1 MDSLFYTNE
10 EGNDIE
16 KRVHIE
22 SFGKQAENR
31 LQTLIEKA
39 KATDPLAPVTVIV
52 TSQYAGLSLRR
63 SLAAKNG
70 LINVRFMVL
79 SRLAEYVGSP
89 SLSATGKTRLNPLF
103 ELAAIQQTAAL
114 FKGKSPLGDIA
125 DNPKLHQ
132 SLVKTFSE
140 LEYLTPEGIKQIS
153 RYDCLREQMV
163 DWYRQTRNIL
173 KNYYTQED
181 LCKAAAR
188 ALSTDTVT
196 SVLTDLGF
204 VIFFLIQDFSPNEA
218 QLAVTLYQIGSAA
231 VVFGITGEAE
241 IDQQFEPM
249 IRKFESGFQK
259 QTSSVLSDH
268 NIEHI
273 LIAHNYQE
281 EVKWIVRQ
289 AIFQAEKRS
298 VPFHRMAVL
307 YHDPF
312 PYAEF
317 IQQQLLSAGAPVA
330 GPSKTLIK
338 NTPPGKLV
346 THFLEVIQ
354 SDLSRDALMQWIA
367 ESPVRNAVTGT
378 LAWEELTRWEIISQ
392 NAGIVKGSDQWRWRL
407 KAYRDSI
414 SRKIKVEDN
423 SEETTAP
430 EFKGFQQEL
439 VSLNSLADLINR
451 LSKVMVPP
459 DGSPYALFADWIKI
473 ILQEFAYDPA
483 SWPEEG
489 QKAFEKIKEIL
500 VGISNLDK
508 IFPKGTT
515 FKGFT
520 DLLGI
525 ALETSVG
532 RVGPTGEGVFIATI
546 SAAAGMNFEIVF
558 ITGMSEG
565 AFPPRP
571 SVDALLPDAVRIL
584 MTGKDKLPLSVERK
598 LDERRRYLAA
608 KAAGHKCF
616 LSFCRT
622 DANAERGQYPS
633 PWLLDEIS
641 KLNGKPVG
649 SAEIENLGN
658 KPWLSIVYSTE
669 HALGVE
675 GFYPAD
681 IHDYDMASLSC
692 WKANHRTIQDHFLLA
707 KTTPAGQALSMESAH
722 QSTVFSVWDGNLT
735 SIAKKSLSLKLPGND
750 HFSPTRLERWAGC
763 PLSYFFGYVLE
774 IPVYEKPEEIITI
787 SAMDRGS
794 LVHHILERFITTLM
808 GKKELPD
815 YGEVWTDRN
824 EQLLIEIAHEEFANT
839 EKKGITGHPLMW
851 QMVREEI
858 EQDLVAFLD
867 ADNTLRR
874 ITGLKTIHVEK
885 GFGFGKEG
893 NLPSVVVK
901 AGSKEISLHG
911 LIDRVDSNRS
921 GDQIYII
928 DYKTGGASAYSGMK
942 KDPLECGKR
951 LQLPVYSLAVRNILN
966 NPVNIKAC
974 YWFISSKG
982 NFERREVEL
991 SAVEEKFIEDLE
1003 IIVSGIEGGL
1013 YPANP
1018 GKDEK
1023 ENCRFCDYERICATD
1038 RDLMWKRKDSAPEL
1052 RAYLKLINNQPD
1064 EEETE

>member
-1 MDSLFYTNE
+1 M
-10 EGNDIE
+10 
-16 KRVHIE
+16 
-22 SFGKQAENR
+22 
-31 LQTLIEKA
+31 
-39 KATDPLAPVTVIV
+39 IV

-63 SLAAKNG
+63 SLGAKNG

-79 SRLAEYVGSP
+79 SRLAEYIGSP

-103 ELAAIQQTAAL
+103 ELAAVQQTAVL

-153 RYDCLREQMV
+153 QYDSLREQMV
-163 DWYRQTRNIL
+163 DWYRQTRNVL
-173 KNYYTQED
+173 KDYYTQED
-181 LCKAAAR
+181 LCIAAAR
-188 ALSTDTVT
+188 ALSTNTVT

-204 VIFFLIQDFSPNEA
+204 VIFFLIQGFSPAEA
-218 QLAVTLYQIGSAA
+218 ELAMALHRTCSAA
-231 VVFGITGEAE
+231 ILFGITGEAE
-241 IDQQFEPM
+241 IDQPLEPV
-249 IRKFESGFQK
+249 IRKFEAGFQK

-289 AIFQAEKRS
+289 AISQAEKRN

-307 YHDPF
+307 YHNPF

-317 IQQQLLSAGAPVA
+317 IQQQFLNAGAPVA

-346 THFLEVIQ
+346 IHFLEVIQ

-367 ESPVRNAVTGT
+367 ESPVRNAVSGKP
-378 LAWEELTRWEIISQ
+378 AREELTRWEIISQ
-392 NAGIVKGSDQWRWRL
+392 NAGIVKGKDQWRWRL

-414 SRKIKVEDN
+414 SSKITVEDN
-423 SEETTAP
+423 SEEATAP
-430 EFKGFQQEL
+430 EIKGFQQEL
-439 VSLNSLADLINR
+439 ASLDSLANLINR
-451 LSKVMVPP
+451 LTKVVVPP
-459 DGSPYALFADWIKI
+459 DGSPYSSFAAWIKNS
-473 ILQEFAYDPA
+473 LQEFAYDPA
-483 SWPEEG
+483 GWPEEG
-489 QKAFEKIKEIL
+489 QKAYEKIKEIL
-500 VGISNLDK
+500 GEISSLDK
-508 IFPKGTT
+508 IFLKGTT

-520 DLLGI
+520 DLLGV
-525 ALETSVG
+525 ALETSMG
-532 RVGPTGEGVFIATI
+532 RIGPTGKGVFIAPI
-546 SAAAGMNFEIVF
+546 SAAEGMNFEIVY

-565 AFPPRP
+565 SFPPRP
-571 SVDALLPDAVRIL
+571 PIDALLPDAVRTSIIEN
-584 MTGKDKLPLSVERK
+584 DKLPLSSERK
-598 LDERRRYLAA
+598 IEEKRRYLAA
-608 KAAGHKCF
+608 ISAGHNCF

-641 KLNGKPVG
+641 KLNSKSIG

-658 KPWLSIVYSTE
+658 KPWLSIIYSTE

-681 IHDYDMASLSC
+681 IHDYDMASLSH
-692 WKANHRTIQDHFLLA
+692 WKANHRAIQNHFLLA
-707 KTTPAGQALSMESAH
+707 KKTPVSQALNMEKAH
-722 QSTVFSVWDGNLT
+722 QSSEFSAWDGNLT
-735 SIAKKSLSLKLPGND
+735 GIAKKSLSLKLPGND

-794 LVHHILERFITTLM
+794 LVHRILERFISTLIE
-808 GKKELPD
+808 KKELPD
-815 YGEVWTDRN
+815 YGKAWIDGN
-824 EQLLIEIAHEEFANT
+824 EQLLIEIARDEFAKT

-858 EQDLVAFLD
+858 ETDLVAFLD
-867 ADNTLRR
+867 ADNTLRG
-874 ITGLKTIHVEK
+874 IIGLKTIHVER

-893 NLPSVVVK
+893 NLPAVVVK

-951 LQLPVYSLAVRNILN
+951 LQLPVYSLAVRNILK
-966 NPVNIKAC
+966 NPINIKAC

-991 SAVEEKFIEDLE
+991 SAIETKFIEDLE
-1003 IIVSGIEGGL
+1003 IIVTGIEEGL

-1023 ENCRFCDYERICATD
+1023 ENCRFCDYERICSTD

-1052 RAYLKLINNQPD
+1052 RSYLKLINNQPD
-1064 EEETE
+1064 KEETE